1 MLAVATRRER
11 RGRFHGVARPAY
23 LFCLLALLAGCGAV
37 EKAAAND
44 PVKCERDPKCQTKQG
59 NSRDC
64 ATACSDNIECM
75 ERCQQI
81 NGRK

>member
-1 MLAVATRRER
+1 MRPFAFAVLLIATTGAVA
-11 RGRFHGVARPAY
+11 A
-23 LFCLLALLAGCGAV
+23 CGAV
-37 EKAAAND
+37 ERAAAND
-44 PVKCERDPKCQTKQG
+44 PVKCERDPNCASKQG
-59 NSRDC
+59 KSRDC

>member
-1 MLAVATRRER
+1 MLPRVA
-11 RGRFHGVARPAY
+11 FLLSLSLLGVG
-23 LFCLLALLAGCGAV
+23 LATGCGAV
-37 EKAAAND
+37 ERAAAND
-44 PVKCERDPKCQTKQG
+44 PVKCERDPKCASKQG

-75 ERCQQI
+75 ERCQQV

>member
-1 MLAVATRRER
+1 MVRSVGVMLV
-11 RGRFHGVARPAY
+11 
-23 LFCLLALLAGCGAV
+23 LLVTACGAV

-44 PVKCERDPKCQTKQG
+44 PLKCERDPKCASKQG

-64 ATACSDNIECM
+64 ATSCADNIECM
-75 ERCQQI
+75 ERCQQV